1 MSPLNFNTTWLQSSL
16 KHFFSHV
23 WTFFEYL
30 LNKVIQPLIPV
41 YLSVFLI
48 DVSLFKMF
56 TQIHIRYTKSL
67 RPSRSSPCISY
78 LGLPCL
84 HVPIISKQRSSSFIL
99 LLRKLSTSCIHR
111 TKSVGKSNSY
121 TICAKKI
128 ISPESSP
135 RKLYLKFYFD
145 LLCFTGRTHKI
156 LKSDY
161 KKNCAH
167 TKVLKVSTKKCPH
180 TKVLTKIKKMCAH
193 TKV

>member
-1 MSPLNFNTTWLQSSL
+1 MS
-16 KHFFSHV
+16 
-23 WTFFEYL
+23 
-30 LNKVIQPLIPV
+30 LIPL
-41 YLSVFLI
+41 YLSVISNSCLLVHNVRSDTHKSSAIFF
-48 DVSLFKMF
+48 DVNP
-56 TQIHIRYTKSL
+56 KSL
-67 RPSRSSPCISY
+67 RLSSSSLCISY
-78 LGLPCL
+78 LGFTCF
-84 HVPIISKQRSSSFIL
+84 HVSIISKQRSSSFIL

-161 KKNCAH
+161 KKKCAH